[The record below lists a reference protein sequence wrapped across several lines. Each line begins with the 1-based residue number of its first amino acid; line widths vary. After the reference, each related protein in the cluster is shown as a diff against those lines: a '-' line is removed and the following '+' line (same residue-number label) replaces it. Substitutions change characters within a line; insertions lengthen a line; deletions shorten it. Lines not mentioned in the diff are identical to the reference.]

1 MNFPGEEEEFAT
13 PAPPTPAPA
22 PAREAARAAA
32 TTVVFPDAVLGIDL
46 KLEAQRILLVRAT
59 DESPAAALAPGLVLR
74 SINGAA
80 VVGACRP
87 RDALAI
93 SKQIR
98 GSPRPLTLEFVED
111 A

>member
-1 MNFPGEEEEFAT
+1 MNFPSEEEEFAT
-13 PAPPTPAPA
+13 PAPPAPAPA
-22 PAREAARAAA
+22 LAREAARAAA

-59 DESPAAALAPGLVLR
+59 DESPAAALAPGLVLH

-80 VVGACRP
+80 VGAVDS
-87 RDALAI
+87 RDAYREI
-93 SKQIR
+93 TDRIR
-98 GSPRPLTLEFVED
+98 AAPRPLMLEFVED

>member
-1 MNFPGEEEEFAT
+1 MMSFHASISVLQLQLGAIAIAASRVRSARGIAG
-13 PAPPTPAPA
+13 PAAPRW
-22 PAREAARAAA
+22 PSFRR
-32 TTVVFPDAVLGIDL
+32 
-46 KLEAQRILLVRAT
+46 
-59 DESPAAALAPGLVLR
+59 AAALAPGLVLR

-98 GSPRPLTLEFVED
+98 GSPRPLTLEFVEG

>member
-1 MNFPGEEEEFAT
+1 MNFPSEEEEFAT

-46 KLEAQRILLVRAT
+46 KLEAQRILLARTT
-59 DESPAAALAPGLVLR
+59 DESPAAALAPGLDLR

-98 GSPRPLTLEFVED
+98 GSTRPPTLEFVED

>member
-1 MNFPGEEEEFAT
+1 MNFPSDEDELA
-13 PAPPTPAPA
+13 APAPA

-46 KLEAQRILLVRAT
+46 KLEAQRIVLARAT
-59 DESPAAALAPGLVLR
+59 AASPAAALAPGLVLH

-80 VVGACRP
+80 VGACRP

-93 SKQIR
+93 SKQLR
-98 GSPRPLTLEFVED
+98 SSPRPLTLEFVEG
-111 A
+111 ASMVSQ

>member
-1 MNFPGEEEEFAT
+1 M
-13 PAPPTPAPA
+13 
-22 PAREAARAAA
+22 
-32 TTVVFPDAVLGIDL
+32 V
-46 KLEAQRILLVRAT
+46 
-59 DESPAAALAPGLVLR
+59 ALAPGLVLR

>member
-1 MNFPGEEEEFAT
+1 MNFPSEEDELA
-13 PAPPTPAPA
+13 ARASSAPAPA

-80 VVGACRP
+80 VGACRP